1 MSQKEGIE
9 KKESKQEE
17 RGILARASAITKS
30 HWGIITILI
39 VFIAWR
45 LYFMTR
51 NHDVIWDEAV
61 YLGIGKFLWSAGGAG
76 LWEIIRPI
84 GLPFLIGLPWKIGL
98 DQIFWAEII
107 AIAFSSGCIL
117 LTYRLGA
124 KMHSKTAGAIAAMML
139 ATAPTFFLYSGYVL
153 TDIPS
158 TFFLLLAINFF
169 YDKRIAWSGLAAGI
183 AFMFRYPHG
192 LALVALGGTL
202 GLYYILDRK
211 SSEKFD
217 KMWKFLGAFSALPAL
232 YMIVNWFI
240 YHKETSKTW
249 HALFRPW
256 ILASWHAGNPAEG
269 ADSAL
274 FYIKEILSEDFI
286 MWLAALGLIW
296 FLIKKEYKEQEK
308 AAPWIALLVYLLYF
322 SSILNKQMRFA
333 MPMLPLLSIF
343 GAVGLV
349 ETLEWIGFTP
359 ERKKQLRGVAFAIV
373 LICLALFI
381 YPTDQGYYGW
391 RFEQPQPIV
400 KEVYKYFDENNVKGV
415 VLTADP
421 LVAAYS
427 SGYFEPF
434 YFSVDSTAAIY
445 DQTIGSAWGVLYVPE
460 AFWCGV
466 DDKTCKDGL
475 AALESK
481 IKRDNELIL
490 EKRYGREDTGFRNYQ
505 IWKKR
510 TAQ

>member
-1 MSQKEGIE
+1 MSHKEGLE
-9 KKESKQEE
+9 KKEGHEE
-17 RGILARASAITKS
+17 KKGALDRALKTAKT

-84 GLPFLIGLPWKIGL
+84 GLPSLIGLPWKLGL

-107 AIAFSSGCIL
+107 AIAFSSGCVF

-124 KMHSKTAGAIAAMML
+124 KMHSKTAGAIAAMIL

-158 TFFLLLAINFF
+158 TFFLLLALNLF
-169 YDKRIAWSGLAAGI
+169 YDKKIAWSGLAAGL
-183 AFMFRYPHG
+183 AFMTRFPHG
-192 LALVALGGTL
+192 LALAALGGTL
-202 GLYYILDRK
+202 GIYYLLDRK
-211 SSEKFD
+211 SSERFD
-217 KMWKFLGAFSALPAL
+217 RMWKFLAAFSILPAL
-232 YMIVNWFI
+232 YMIANWFL
-240 YHKETSKTW
+240 YHNETSKTW

-256 ILASWHAGNPAEG
+256 ILASWHAGNPSEG
-269 ADSAL
+269 AESAL
-274 FYIKEILSEDFI
+274 FYFKGILGEDFL

-296 FLIKKEYKEQEK
+296 FLLKKEYEEQEK
-308 AAPWIALLVYLLYF
+308 AAPWIVLIVYLLYF

-349 ETLEWIGFTP
+349 ETIEWIGYTP
-359 ERKKQLRGVAFAIV
+359 ERKRQLRAFALAAVIA
-373 LICLALFI
+373 CLALFL
-381 YPTDQGYYGW
+381 YPEDQKYYGW

-400 KEVYKYFDENNVKGV
+400 REVYKYFDSNDVKGV

-460 AFWCGV
+460 AFWCGA

-475 AALESK
+475 TALESK
-481 IKRDNELIL
+481 IKRDNELVL
-490 EKRYGREDTGFRNYQ
+490 EKKYGREDTGFRTYQ
-505 IWKKR
+505 IWKKKK
-510 TAQ
+510 TQ